1 MKRLARFLVPVLLF
15 AALLL
20 GKPLGANNVHAA
32 ILAVCCV
39 LILLAFAVLALVTAI
54 DRRLHPERSS
64 VSRGWT
70 NAAVAAAAVLAV
82 QIVVTVRDVRGFRQ
96 IGETAKVG
104 ERKERFEELVPP
116 SFRRTYSPEE
126 RQAHVRNGGEDVAE
140 TWWIERHFFFPS
152 LLPNDQTW
160 LVSFDDD
167 GIVRSSIWGDLD

>member
-1 MKRLARFLVPVLLF
+1 MKKLARFLVPVLLL

-20 GKPLGANNVHAA
+20 GRPLGANNVHAA
-32 ILAVCCV
+32 ILASWCV
-39 LILLAFAVLALVTAI
+39 LILLAFAVLALVAAI
-54 DRRLHPERSS
+54 ARRLHPERPS

-82 QIVVTVRDVRGFRQ
+82 EIAVTVCDVRGFRQ

-104 ERKERFEELVPP
+104 ERKERLEELVPP
-116 SFRRTYSPEE
+116 SFRRTYSPEQRE
-126 RQAHVRNGGEDVAE
+126 ANVRNGGEDCAE
-140 TWWIERHFFFPS
+140 TWWIERHFSFPS